1 MARTSLFARLRRTAL
16 IERASRRLGLHPEEI
31 QALADQQQAVNR
43 SRRHFLTH
51 TVAVSSALTLAG
63 CGVSVSG
70 PVDDDDTVVIVGAG
84 IAGLT
89 AAWRLR
95 QAGVKVRVFEAQGR
109 IGGRMFSLRDQFP
122 DGQVVELGGELI
134 NTDHVNIRR
143 LAEEFDI
150 ALNDLHTDDPDLV
163 DGVYFFEGRL
173 LSDAEMVEAFAPV
186 GAAIERDLATL
197 GVDDVTWR
205 EPGNAAALDAL
216 SISQWLDRE
225 GVSGWLRRLID
236 VAYTSEMGLEL
247 DQQSAL
253 NLLFMI
259 GTGEQDYV
267 ALLGDS
273 DERFHVRG
281 GNDRIVQAVAEKL
294 NDVIE
299 PNSVLESIYQ
309 VAAERYRL
317 SFRQDGASVQVYA
330 RQVILAL
337 PFTTLREVDFRV
349 PLPSVQ
355 EQIIRELAYG
365 TNAKLMIGFESRIWR
380 ERHGSNGSVYTDL
393 PFQCA
398 WETSRLQDGA
408 SGVLTNFRGGRQGV
422 ALGEGSAREQA
433 DRVVQA
439 LDEVFPGIAATRSED
454 STQARMHWP
463 SNPWVKG
470 SYACYGPGQWTRLR
484 GAAGESVGGL
494 HFAGEH
500 CALDNQG
507 YMEGGCE
514 TGELAARAVLAQL
527 GIRTA
532 SAEPPGSQP
541 ATHSSLQTFL

>member
-1 MARTSLFARLRRTAL
+1 MARTRLFARLRRAAL
-16 IERASRRLGLHPEEI
+16 IDRASRQLKLDPEEI
-31 QALADQQQAVNR
+31 RALAEARRTVNR
-43 SRRHFLTH
+43 SRRQFLIH
-51 TVAVSSALTLAG
+51 TAAATSALTLVG
-63 CGVSVSG
+63 CGVSVNG
-70 PVDDDDTVVIVGAG
+70 PVDEDDAVVIVGAG

-109 IGGRMFSLRDQFP
+109 IGGRMLSLRDHFP

-143 LAEEFDI
+143 LADEFGI

-163 DGVYFFEGRL
+163 DGVYFFEGRR
-173 LSDAEMVEAFAPV
+173 LSDEEMVEAFAPV
-186 GAAIERDLATL
+186 GAAIERDLASL

-216 SISQWLDRE
+216 SIAQWLDRE
-225 GVSGWLRRLID
+225 GVSGWMRQLID
-236 VAYTSEMGLEL
+236 VAYTSEMGLEI

-253 NLLFMI
+253 NLLFLI
-259 GTGEQDYV
+259 GTGEEDYV

-273 DERFHVRG
+273 DERFHVQG
-281 GNDRIVQAVAEKL
+281 GNDRIVQAVAGQL
-294 NDVIE
+294 DDAIE

-309 VAAERYRL
+309 VADDRYRL
-317 SFRQDGASVQVYA
+317 SFRQDGASVQVHA

-337 PFTTLREVDFRV
+337 PFTTLRDVDFRV
-349 PLPSVQ
+349 PLPAVQ
-355 EQIIRELAYG
+355 EQFIRELTYG

-380 ERHGSNGSVYTDL
+380 EQQGSNGSVYTDL

-408 SGVLTNFRGGRQGV
+408 SGVLTNFCGGRQGV
-422 ALGEGSAREQA
+422 AIGEGSAREQA

-439 LDEVFPGIAATRSED
+439 LDQVFPGLAATRGED

-514 TGELAARAVLAQL
+514 TGELAAQAVLAKL
-527 GIRTA
+527 GR
-532 SAEPPGSQP
+532 QP
-541 ATHSSLQTFL
+541 ATAALAMTG